1 MALREFL
8 IAILNNDED
17 YHELVECDD
26 DIFVLAVGSTVMQRG
41 LSRIQGYFEETV
53 PSYFGDEFQ
62 SHFRLTRNTCEL
74 LTREIVAS
82 GCLNVGLNRFGR
94 TPIPPEKQILIYL
107 WMLVKCNETSRQVAD
122 RFDVTMSSCGRVLR
136 RVNTAI
142 LSMLPRYLK
151 WPNGETILFF
161 SIFLLVIIKL

>member
-1 MALREFL
+1 MALRGFL
-8 IAILNNDED
+8 LAVLEDDED
-17 YHELVECDD
+17 CLELIDSDD
-26 DIFVLAVGSTVMQRG
+26 DIFVLVAGSTVMRRSLG
-41 LSRIQGYFEETV
+41 RIQGYFEETV
-53 PSYFGDEFQ
+53 PSYFGDEFK

-94 TPIPPEKQILIYL
+94 APIPPEKQILIYL
-107 WMLVKCNETSRQVAD
+107 WMLANGDETSRQVAD

-136 RVNTAI
+136 KVNTAI

-151 WPNGETILFF
+151 WPNGETILFSPF
-161 SIFLLVIIKL
+161 IVTHN